1 MAEIPKDVK
10 HRLFMASPKMTAW
23 MACLSEALGC
33 ISLILGIVS
42 DAMDKT
48 LGLQPII
55 WVLLAVAFW
64 VYGFW
69 SWIAA
74 YFGAKEG

>member
-1 MAEIPKDVK
+1 MAEIPKNVK
-10 HRLFMASPKMTAW
+10 SLIW
-23 MACLSEALGC
+23 MAGAKTLAMMAAVSEALGC
-33 ISLILGIVS
+33 ICLILGIVS

-48 LGLQPII
+48 LGLQPTV
-55 WVLLAVAFW
+55 WLLLAVAFW